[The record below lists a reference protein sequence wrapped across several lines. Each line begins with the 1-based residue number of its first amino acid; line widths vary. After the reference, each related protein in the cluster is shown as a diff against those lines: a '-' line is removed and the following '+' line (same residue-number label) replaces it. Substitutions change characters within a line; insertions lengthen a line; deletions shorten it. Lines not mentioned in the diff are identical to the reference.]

1 MTPEHPTAKQQPDLS
16 AEDIDVLS
24 GCFEGWQKIAASKGV
39 SPPSPLAFRLFSLDH
54 ESGTLLDDLTDII
67 ESDPILTARILGIAN
82 SSAFAVA
89 GKTLFNV
96 HRAVMRLG
104 TDLACEISEAQ
115 MLGAWFRSPEGAI
128 EPAILRGLWQEYLM
142 TGFCA
147 REIALALEDD
157 DVDPMQVYAAG
168 LLHDVGTLALC
179 RAEPQA
185 MARFIRAGYAAGT
198 PLHERFLAAH
208 SRIGA
213 ALLQQWRAP
222 NELVLVAQR
231 HHLGLDPGE
240 IASTFVVSIADHLHA
255 AIFEVEGTALKPA
268 GDFPLGCA
276 IPDNETIAD
285 ALEALGL
292 GDQLDDIVRRVA
304 AASRRLELLADI
316 A

>member
-1 MTPEHPTAKQQPDLS
+1 MSPDSPPSTAAPTLAPE
-16 AEDIDVLS
+16 DVDQLAA
-24 GCFEGWQKIAASKGV
+24 CFEDWQQVVAAKRV

-54 ESGTLLDDLTDII
+54 DSPKLVEELTEII
-67 ESDPILTARILGIAN
+67 ESDPILTARVLGIAN
-82 SSAFAVA
+82 SAAFSSP
-89 GKTLFNV
+89 GKTLFNAQ
-96 HRAVMRLG
+96 RAVLRLG

-115 MLGAWFRSPEGAI
+115 MLGAWYRSPDGGVDETV
-128 EPAILRGLWQEYLM
+128 LRGLWQEYLL
-142 TGFCA
+142 TGFSA

-185 MARFIRAGYAAGT
+185 MARFIRAGYAIGT

-231 HHLGLDPGE
+231 HHLGLDPDE
-240 IASTFVVSIADHLHA
+240 LASTFVVSIADHLHS
-255 AIFEVEGTALKPA
+255 AIFEVEGSLLKAA
-268 GDFPLGCA
+268 GDFALGCSE
-276 IPDNETIAD
+276 PDHERIAD

-292 GDQLDDIVRRVA
+292 GDQLDDIVARVA
-304 AASRRLELLADI
+304 AASKRLEVLADGT
-316 A
+316 

>member
-1 MTPEHPTAKQQPDLS
+1 MTPDKPTASSPPKLTSQDTDLLS
-16 AEDIDVLS
+16 A
-24 GCFEGWQKIAASKGV
+24 CFEDWQQVVARKSV
-39 SPPSPLAFRLFSLDH
+39 SPPSPLAFRLFSLDPH
-54 ESGTLLDDLTDII
+54 SPTLIEDLTEII
-67 ESDPILTARILGIAN
+67 ESDPILTARVLGIAN
-82 SSAFAVA
+82 SAAFATP
-89 GKTLFNV
+89 GKTLFNTQ
-96 HRAVMRLG
+96 RAVIRLG

-115 MLGAWFRSPEGAI
+115 MLGAWYRSPEGGI
-128 EPAILRGLWQEYLM
+128 DDAILRGLWQEYLM

-231 HHLGLDPGE
+231 HHLGLDPDE
-240 IASTFVVSIADHLHA
+240 LASTFVVTIADHLHS
-255 AIFEVEGTALKPA
+255 AIFEVEGTTLKPA
-268 GDFPLGCA
+268 GDFAPGCA
-276 IPDNETIAD
+276 EPDHERIAD

-304 AASRRLELLADI
+304 AASKRLEMIADT